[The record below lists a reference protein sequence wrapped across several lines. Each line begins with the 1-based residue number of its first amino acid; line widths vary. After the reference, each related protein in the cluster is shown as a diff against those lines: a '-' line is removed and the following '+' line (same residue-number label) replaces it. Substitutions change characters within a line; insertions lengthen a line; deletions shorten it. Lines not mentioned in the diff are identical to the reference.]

1 MAEVWIVNRSYVS
14 NIRRASANPDT
25 LWGEWIQW
33 KLSKQLLQYQFHCFM
48 NRIGDAEAWP
58 RRLVAGGRR
67 VLSLRNPWAR
77 LRGSWCTAASRGPH
91 RDPDLQGGGSRDS
104 LQLQS
109 VCSHC
114 SHQSHARLMLVFCSA
129 GFTILQRCSVAAG
142 RRCLVCMQQL
152 TAATPSCHSCS
163 TVGTK
168 TILTITTLL
177 FIGRYVFHFA
187 QATARTGVQ
196 IDKKIQYV

>member
-1 MAEVWIVNRSYVS
+1 M
-14 NIRRASANPDT
+14 
-25 LWGEWIQW
+25 
-33 KLSKQLLQYQFHCFM
+33 
-48 NRIGDAEAWP
+48 
-58 RRLVAGGRR
+58 AGGRR

-114 SHQSHARLMLVFCSA
+114 SHQSHAADA
-129 GFTILQRCSVAAG
+129 GFLQRGFYDPAALQQAAG

-177 FIGRYVFHFA
+177 FRGRYVFHFA
-187 QATARTGVQ
+187 QATALEFKST
-196 IDKKIQYV
+196 KKISMFKSV

>member
-14 NIRRASANPDT
+14 NIRRASADPDT
-25 LWGEWIQW
+25 LWGERIQW
-33 KLSKQLLQYQFHCFM
+33 KLSKQLLQYQFHRFM
-48 NRIGDAEAWP
+48 NRTGDAEAWP

-129 GFTILQRCSVAAG
+129 GFTILQRCS
-142 RRCLVCMQQL
+142 RRLGGGVWSACSSWLQQHPAV
-152 TAATPSCHSCS
+152 TAA
-163 TVGTK
+163 
-168 TILTITTLL
+168 
-177 FIGRYVFHFA
+177 A
-187 QATARTGVQ
+187 QSAP
-196 IDKKIQYV
+196 KQYWQSPLYCL

>member
-1 MAEVWIVNRSYVS
+1 M
-14 NIRRASANPDT
+14 
-25 LWGEWIQW
+25 
-33 KLSKQLLQYQFHCFM
+33 SKQLLQYQFHCFM
-48 NRIGDAEAWP
+48 NRIGETQKHDLGGWWLEAGVSSPCGIPGPDSAAAGAPRPAGAHTATQICRAGAEW
-58 RRLVAGGRR
+58 
-67 VLSLRNPWAR
+67 
-77 LRGSWCTAASRGPH
+77 
-91 RDPDLQGGGSRDS
+91 S

-114 SHQSHARLMLVFCSA
+114 SHQSHAADA
-129 GFTILQRCSVAAG
+129 GFLQRGFYDPAALQQAAG

-187 QATARTGVQ
+187 QATAVQ
-196 IDKKIQYV
+196 FQ

>member
-1 MAEVWIVNRSYVS
+1 M
-14 NIRRASANPDT
+14 
-25 LWGEWIQW
+25 
-33 KLSKQLLQYQFHCFM
+33 
-48 NRIGDAEAWP
+48 
-58 RRLVAGGRR
+58 AGGRC

-114 SHQSHARLMLVFCSA
+114 SHQSHAADA
-129 GFTILQRCSVAAG
+129 GFLQRGFYDPAALQRGGWAAVSGLHAAADCSNT
-142 RRCLVCMQQL
+142 QL
-152 TAATPSCHSCS
+152 SQLQHSWHQNN
-163 TVGTK
+163 TD
-168 TILTITTLL
+168 TTLL

-187 QATARTGVQ
+187 QATALEFKST
-196 IDKKIQYV
+196 KKIQYVQECVAVSVV

>member
-1 MAEVWIVNRSYVS
+1 M
-14 NIRRASANPDT
+14 
-25 LWGEWIQW
+25 
-33 KLSKQLLQYQFHCFM
+33 
-48 NRIGDAEAWP
+48 
-58 RRLVAGGRR
+58 AGGRR

-109 VCSHC
+109 VCSHT
-114 SHQSHARLMLVFCSA
+114 SRQSHAADA
-129 GFTILQRCSVAAG
+129 GFLQLGFYDPAALQRAAG

-187 QATARTGVQ
+187 QATALEFKST
-196 IDKKIQYV
+196 KKIQYVQECVAVSVV

>member
-1 MAEVWIVNRSYVS
+1 MSSPCGIPGPDSAAAGAPRPAGAHTATQICRAGAEW
-14 NIRRASANPDT
+14 
-25 LWGEWIQW
+25 
-33 KLSKQLLQYQFHCFM
+33 
-48 NRIGDAEAWP
+48 
-58 RRLVAGGRR
+58 
-67 VLSLRNPWAR
+67 
-77 LRGSWCTAASRGPH
+77 
-91 RDPDLQGGGSRDS
+91 S

-152 TAATPSCHSCS
+152 TAATPSCRSCS

-187 QATARTGVQ
+187 QATAVQ
-196 IDKKIQYV
+196 FKSTKKIQYVQECVAVCCMISVCDCMTAGRGWAAAARPQLCSAAGCSELQ